1 MIKCIGCG
9 AILQDRSPK
18 EIGYTRNLNNK
29 LCERCFNIKHY
40 NKYLKVTDKDYRQMI
55 LDIDSKGDLILLVTD
70 FLNLY
75 SLSDLHL
82 KSPIILILS
91 KADLIPRSIKKE
103 KLLDKID
110 FPCIKVMV
118 SSKNNYN
125 FDLLYSLILKY
136 KKSNNVYVIGYTNVG
151 KSTLINKFLKNY
163 GMSMSELTVSN
174 LPSTTLGLV
183 ENKVDEE
190 ITLIDTPGLLDNG
203 SLVLKADE
211 NLLKKI
217 TPKKEIRPI
226 SFQIK
231 KWTSLLI
238 EDFLRLDL
246 DDTNIICFMS
256 NNLNM
261 RRVYNDKECL
271 WKKHEIDV
279 IKNSDLV
286 IKGLGFI
293 TFKKDA
299 HIVLWLKEDINYLI
313 RKTII

>member
-163 GMSMSELTVSN
+163 GMNMSELTVSN
-174 LPSTTLGLV
+174 LPSTTLGVV

-211 NLLKKI
+211 SLLKKI

-246 DDTNIICFMS
+246 DDTNIVCFMS
-256 NNLNM
+256 NNLDI
-261 RRVYNDKECL
+261 RRVYKNKECL

-299 HIVLWLKEDINYLI
+299 HIVLWFKDDISYLI

>member
-82 KSPIILILS
+82 KSPIILIFS

-110 FPCIKVMV
+110 FPCIKVVV

-125 FDLLYSLILKY
+125 FDLLHSLILKY

-174 LPSTTLGLV
+174 LPSTTLGVV

-211 NLLKKI
+211 SLLKKI

-246 DDTNIICFMS
+246 DDTNIVCFMS
-256 NNLNM
+256 NNLDI
-261 RRVYNDKECL
+261 RRVYKNKECL

-293 TFKKDA
+293 TFKKDV
-299 HIVLWLKEDINYLI
+299 HIVLWLKDDISYLI

>member
-163 GMSMSELTVSN
+163 GMNMSELTVSN

-211 NLLKKI
+211 SLLKKI

-246 DDTNIICFMS
+246 DDTNIVCFMS
-256 NNLNM
+256 NNLDI
-261 RRVYNDKECL
+261 RRVYKNKECL

-299 HIVLWLKEDINYLI
+299 HIVLWFKDDISYLI

>member
-9 AILQDRSPK
+9 AILQDISPK

-174 LPSTTLGLV
+174 LPSTTLGVV

-246 DDTNIICFMS
+246 DDTNIVCFMS
-256 NNLNM
+256 NNLDI
-261 RRVYNDKECL
+261 RRVYKNKECL

-293 TFKKDA
+293 TFKKDV
-299 HIVLWLKEDINYLI
+299 HIVLWLKDDISYLI

>member
-70 FLNLY
+70 FLNLC

-110 FPCIKVMV
+110 FPCIKVVV

-174 LPSTTLGLV
+174 LPSTTLGVV

-211 NLLKKI
+211 SLLKKI

-246 DDTNIICFMS
+246 DDTNIVCFMS
-256 NNLNM
+256 NNLDI
-261 RRVYNDKECL
+261 RRVYKNKECL

-293 TFKKDA
+293 TFKKDV
-299 HIVLWLKEDINYLI
+299 HIVLWLKDDISYLI